1 MTAMAR
7 PCANAMASSLPGML
21 AMAPIPMKISVKVP
35 MNSATQGGRSF
46 MDGYVTAELGAWQN
60 SATEKTDGSE
70 KLAPGVG
77 MHFQIKTAGGLA
89 DLHGTVLVIWGGLG
103 FEYPPWGCHGG
114 RFSWG

>member
-7 PCANAMASSLPGML
+7 PWANAMASRLPGMF
-21 AMAPIPMKISVKVP
+21 AMAPIPMKMSVKVP

-46 MDGYVTAELGAWQN
+46 MGGYVTAELGAWQN

-77 MHFQIKTAGGLA
+77 MHFQIKTAGGMA
-89 DLHGTVLVIWGGLG
+89 DLDGAVVEI
-103 FEYPPWGCHGG
+103 
-114 RFSWG
+114 